1 MESNVVNYHVPAL
14 LEESVSLLDIRPDG
28 VYADATFG
36 GGGHSREILKHLGPE
51 GKLFGFD
58 RDRDAIQNIPDDPR
72 FTFVLSDFRFMRNW
86 LKFYGCEKIDG
97 IIADLG
103 VSFHH
108 FDSPERGFS
117 FRADAPLDMR
127 MNSAGSL
134 SAREVINESDEAQLK
149 DIFKTHTDLRG
160 VAEIARLISA
170 AKREKPI
177 ETTLEL
183 VEAVRPALDP
193 RNIKKDLAQ
202 VFQAVRIVTN
212 NEMESLKSL
221 LAQSEK
227 VLKKNGVLAVLTYHS
242 GEDRLVKDFFK
253 TGNVN
258 GEVEEDPIFG
268 GKKSPWKLINKTPI
282 KASEQEISLNP
293 RSRSAKLRA
302 AILKK

>member
-117 FRADAPLDMR
+117 FRSDAPLDMR

-134 SAREVINESDEAQLK
+134 SAREVINESDEARLK
-149 DIFKTHTDLRG
+149 EIFKTHTDLRG